1 MKQIKLDTFDVDTLW
16 KLKLKLLVRILMSCS
31 MFNLVLRWVRG
42 QIRLVFIFY
51 KADDLQ

>member
-31 MFNLVLRWVRG
+31 MFNLFLRWVQG
-42 QIRLVFIFY
+42 AE
-51 KADDLQ
+51 ADQDGIYILQSR

>member
-31 MFNLVLRWVRG
+31 MFNLVLRCVRG
-42 QIRLVFIFY
+42 AG
-51 KADDLQ
+51 ADQAGIYIPQSR